1 MLLHHA
7 ILHALLKREHNDKR
21 QETAMKQTMNQQYA
35 KTGTTRAAL
44 LFAFSDALL
53 THTLRDRSLR
63 SSLFSPLM
71 TTDSRTSIIRGGNTP
86 S

>member
-1 MLLHHA
+1 M
-7 ILHALLKREHNDKR
+7 
-21 QETAMKQTMNQQYA
+21 TQTTNQHTA

-44 LFAFSDALL
+44 LFAFSDSLL

-63 SSLFSPLM
+63 SSLFADLTS
-71 TTDSRTSIIRGGNTP
+71 TDSRTHIIRGDKTP